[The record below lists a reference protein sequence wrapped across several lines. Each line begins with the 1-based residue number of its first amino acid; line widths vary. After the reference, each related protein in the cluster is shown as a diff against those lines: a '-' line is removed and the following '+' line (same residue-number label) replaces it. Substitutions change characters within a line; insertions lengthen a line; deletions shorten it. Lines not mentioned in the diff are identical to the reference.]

1 MGDKLEGNTMS
12 ARNDPDGHA
21 TAFRNGELVEVKSV
35 EEILSTLDE
44 RGRLEALP
52 FMPEMLAYSG
62 KRFRVYKQA
71 IKFCDTKDL
80 TGYHRMRNAVHLE
93 NLRCDGSGHGGCQ
106 AGCLLYWKEAWLRP
120 VKSDEQLADPSLPQ
134 PGSVSTDSSK
144 PIPVPDVVVA
154 GTRIED
160 PAEDGEAVYSC
171 QATDLT
177 RAGPERLPWWDVRMY
192 VRDVRSGN
200 VGLLPM
206 LRGLLVM
213 LFNKF
218 QGANRRFLPGLLLIQ
233 NGKQWP
239 FIKGRLTKTPKETI
253 GLQPGELVEVKSR
266 EEIFRTLDTKDKNRG
281 LMFDVE
287 MLRYCGKQAR
297 VLRRVERIINE
308 KTGRMMELPGDCII
322 LDDIVCAGVYHQ
334 YCPRNIYPYWREI
347 WLRRVE
353 QPRSANVDSLD

>member
-1 MGDKLEGNTMS
+1 MP
-12 ARNDPDGHA
+12 ARDVRDGHA
-21 TAFRNGELVEVKSV
+21 TGFRNGELVEVKSV

-52 FMPEMLAYSG
+52 FMPEMLAYCG

-80 TGYHRMRNAVHLE
+80 TGYHRMHNAIHLE

-106 AGCLLYWKEAWLRP
+106 AGCLLYWKQAWLRP
-120 VKSDEQLADPSLPQ
+120 IKLDEHMDEPSHPQSGDTSADSR
-134 PGSVSTDSSK
+134 K
-144 PIPVPDVVVA
+144 PIPAPDAVAA
-154 GTRIED
+154 GTRVED
-160 PAEDGEAVYSC
+160 PSGDGETVYAC

-177 RAGPERLPWWDVRMY
+177 KAGHERLPWWDARMY

-206 LRGLLVM
+206 LHSVLVM
-213 LFNKF
+213 LFNKL
-218 QGANRRFLPGLLLIQ
+218 QAANRRFLPGLLIIQ

-239 FIKGRLTKTPKETI
+239 FIMGRLTKTPKETL
-253 GLQPGELVEVKSR
+253 GLQPGELVEVKSK
-266 EEIFRTLDTKDKNRG
+266 EEIFRTLDTKNKNRG

-287 MLRYCGKQAR
+287 MLIYCGKQAR
-297 VLRRVERIINE
+297 VMGRVERIINE
-308 KTGRMMELPGDCII
+308 KTGRMMKLPGDCII
-322 LDDIVCAGVYHQ
+322 LDDVICAGVYHQ
-334 YCPRNIYPYWREI
+334 YCPRGIYPYWREI

-353 QPRSANVDSLD
+353 HPRVGSINSS